1 VNVNGESQ
9 AIRALLSGRLDVCF
23 SKLGGE
29 NEAGI
34 FVPQGMNKKLHILH
48 LEDDPDF
55 AELVR
60 SLFAQD
66 GSDVEVKCVGD
77 RAAFQAA
84 LDTDAFDAIISDYHL
99 PSFSGLDALALV
111 RKKDPHIPFI
121 LVSGTIG
128 EQAAIES
135 LKAGSTDYLLKQ
147 NPDRLP
153 SAVRRAVQETE
164 ERARLRAAEAELVR
178 REKYFRTLTE
188 NSLDVLCILSR
199 DGNFLYA
206 SPSIER
212 ALGYKPEETR
222 GQHYSAR
229 MHPDDLPRVR
239 EALQFA
245 LDHPERTVKI
255 QFRHQN
261 KNGEWRHLELVGQN
275 HLADPE
281 IGGLVADCRDVTD
294 RWRAEE
300 ELRNSEKQ
308 YRLLF
313 HGNPNPMWVFDLET
327 QAFLEVNEAAIQH
340 YGYSRE
346 EFLTKTLADI
356 RPADKNGR
364 PQNAALDTAVRN
376 IIWRHRRKDGSL
388 IDVEVIWSPMV
399 FGERLAALTMAS
411 DVTER
416 LRIEHRNS
424 IFSKL
429 GHRLSSASTSSEA
442 ATIICEAADALFQWD
457 DFALD
462 LYFAERDEVF
472 SLLTVTT
479 VEGRRVEIPAS
490 PQPKTANALVQRVIK
505 KGAELLSSFETK
517 LFSADT
523 MLAPIRKGE
532 RVIGLLFVQNHTPGT
547 YTNRDLEVLQ
557 TLADQCGGALERVR
571 AEQDLRESQQ
581 RFRDLFENSPDAIF
595 VEDMDGTVLDV
606 NFAAC
611 VLHGLTREQLI
622 GKNALDDLIPPS
634 RRENARR
641 DFQKLASGKLS
652 WVEGERLAADG
663 NITPVEVR
671 AGRVEYGGKSALL
684 LHVRDI
690 SERRAA
696 ETAVQ
701 SSEMLFRSVW
711 ENSVDGMRLTDENG
725 VVIAVNNAYCKL
737 FSMKAEQL
745 EDKLLTV
752 VYAESEKPQAILKRH
767 REHFRNRTVGRK
779 IQRQFTL
786 HNGQVAA
793 LEITDSFIEL
803 RGHPLLLFSLFRDV
817 TAQRR
822 LEEQL
827 RQSQKMEAIGQLAG
841 GVAHD
846 FNNILTVIHGHASL
860 LESFE
865 LEESAARSAQQITQA
880 AQRAAGLTR
889 QLLTFSRRQLIQP
902 RKLDMNKIVGNITEL
917 LGRLL
922 GEDVSLQLNYCQSP
936 AMVEADAGMMEQV
949 LLNLAVNARD
959 AMPKGGR
966 LAVRISIVDVNEA
979 HVQHKPE
986 ARTGRFV
993 CVSKT
998 DTGCGIP
1005 PENLQRIFEPFFTT
1019 KEVGKGTGLGLAT
1032 VYGIVK
1038 QHQGWIE
1045 VESTVG
1051 KGTTFRIYIP
1061 DAGSEHVESE
1071 KPATQNTVR
1080 GGSETVL
1087 LVEDE
1092 RPVRELAS
1100 RVLQKYGYKI
1110 LQAGNGIEAL
1120 KIWKQHKDEI
1130 ALLFTDLVMPDNMN
1144 GRELAEKLWIEQPG
1158 LKVIFTSGY
1167 STDIVGKDFRLE
1179 PELNYLQKPYQP
1191 QTLALVV
1198 RRCLD
1203 DKPAG

>member
-1 VNVNGESQ
+1 
-9 AIRALLSGRLDVCF
+9 
-23 SKLGGE
+23 
-29 NEAGI
+29 
-34 FVPQGMNKKLHILH
+34 MNKKLHILH

-356 RPADKNGR
+356 RPSEKNGR
-364 PQNAALDTAVRN
+364 PRNAALDTAVRN

-411 DVTER
+411 DVSER

-424 IFSKL
+424 VFSKL

-786 HNGQVAA
+786 HNGQVTA

-860 LESFE
+860 LESSE

-902 RKLDMNKIVGNITEL
+902 RKLDMNKIVGNMTEL

-979 HVQHKPE
+979 HVQHQPE

-1071 KPATQNTVR
+1071 KPATQNTIR

-1092 RPVRELAS
+1092 KPVRELVS